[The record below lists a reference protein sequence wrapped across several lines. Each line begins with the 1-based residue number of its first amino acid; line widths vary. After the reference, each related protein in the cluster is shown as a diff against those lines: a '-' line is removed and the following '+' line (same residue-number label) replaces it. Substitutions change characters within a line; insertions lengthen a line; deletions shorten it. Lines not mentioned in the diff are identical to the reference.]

1 MNQFIEANRH
11 AWDIR
16 LEAHKNSDFYDV
28 EGWKNGKTSLTD
40 IELHELGDVSG
51 KKLLHLQC
59 HFGQDTLSWA
69 RLGAKVTGCD
79 FSTESIAYARQLAHE
94 AGLKA
99 RFVCCNV
106 YDLPQHLKGKYDI
119 VFTSFGVI
127 GWLPDLEPW
136 AAVIAH
142 FLKKGGVFYLAEFH
156 PVVWMLDDKMEFIKY
171 AYHNDGVIESEM
183 TGTYADRYAD
193 LKYKEYGWN
202 HSLGE
207 VLNALLRHGLQLEFF
222 NEYPYSPF
230 DCFDKTVRGA
240 DGNYRIQGLEGKIPM
255 VYSLRAVKR

>member
-40 IELHELGDVSG
+40 IELRELGDVSG

-69 RLGAKVTGCD
+69 RLGARVTGCD
-79 FSTESIAYARQLAHE
+79 FSTESIAYARQLARE
-94 AGLKA
+94 VNLKA

-106 YDLPQHLKGKYDI
+106 YDLPQHLKGKFDI

-142 FLKKGGVFYLAEFH
+142 FLKKGGVFYMAEFH

-240 DGNYRIQGLEGKIPM
+240 DGNYRIRGLEGKIPM

>member
-240 DGNYRIQGLEGKIPM
+240 DGNYRIRGLEGKIPM

>member
-1 MNQFIEANRH
+1 MISFFEANRH

-28 EGWKNGKTSLTD
+28 EGWKQGKTSLTD
-40 IELHELGDVSG
+40 IELRELGDVSG

-69 RLGAKVTGCD
+69 RRGAKVTGCD
-79 FSTESIAYARQLAHE
+79 FSTESIAYARQLARE
-94 AGLKA
+94 VNLKA

-106 YDLPQHLKGKYDI
+106 FDLPQHLKGKFDI

-142 FLKKGGVFYLAEFH
+142 FLKKGGVFYMAEFH
-156 PVVWMLDDKMEFIKY
+156 PIVWMLDEKMEFIKY
-171 AYHNDGVIESEM
+171 AYHNDGIIESEM
-183 TGTYADRYAD
+183 TGTYADRYAN

-202 HSLGE
+202 HSLSE

-240 DGNYRIQGLEGKIPM
+240 DGNYRISGLEDKIPM
-255 VYSLRAVKR
+255 VYSLRALKR